1 MSLTLGKMARIW
13 NSNSLFYHRN
23 TKECELKTDSVTQ
36 WNFQNSEKQSMV
48 YSNQMN
54 AQSRKQWLKTWEE
67 GFVTFELS
75 LVLPS
80 SPAWGWFWRW
90 GPIFQVWS
98 PDFGKS
104 RVGLVPKKFC
114 FSVLTLRSFPEDWN
128 RILLLFLFTWNSLR
142 TQKWLSIELSSKT
155 LKGKQAAASTG
166 KD

>member
-54 AQSRKQWLKTWEE
+54 AQSGKQWLKTWEE

-104 RVGLVPKKFC
+104 RVGLVPKKLC
-114 FSVLTLRSFPEDWN
+114 FSVLTLRSFPEGLEQD
-128 RILLLFLFTWNSLR
+128 FAFVSLY
-142 TQKWLSIELSSKT
+142 LELSQDRKVAKHRAF
-155 LKGKQAAASTG
+155 LKNTER
-166 KD
+166 

>member
-1 MSLTLGKMARIW
+1 MARIW

-80 SPAWGWFWRW
+80 SPAWG
-90 GPIFQVWS
+90 
-98 PDFGKS
+98 DFGDEGPYFKC
-104 RVGLVPKKFC
+104 GH
-114 FSVLTLRSFPEDWN
+114 LTLVRAE
-128 RILLLFLFTWNSLR
+128 
-142 TQKWLSIELSSKT
+142 
-155 LKGKQAAASTG
+155 
-166 KD
+166 